1 MPGRERTTPHGR
13 LIQAGQRRATH
24 LGREGAA
31 VVEVGHG
38 GGFGAHG
45 GVLVLRGRGSE
56 GEARGRGSEGEAR
69 GRGSEGEAKG
79 RGSEGEA
86 KGRGSERE
94 AKESD
99 RLPEG
104 VPLEWAGEGDWE
116 WDWERRRPKATAE
129 GLPGGSRGGGAPPTA
144 EAGRERG

>member
-1 MPGRERTTPHGR
+1 MWSAVAAE
-13 LIQAGQRRATH
+13 ADRRSW
-24 LGREGAA
+24 AA
-31 VVEVGHG
+31 PIPAE
-38 GGFGAHG
+38 AAAAEMEE
-45 GVLVLRGRGSE
+45 GRGL
-56 GEARGRGSEGEAR
+56 
-69 GRGSEGEAKG
+69 
-79 RGSEGEA
+79 
-86 KGRGSERE
+86 
-94 AKESD
+94 ESD